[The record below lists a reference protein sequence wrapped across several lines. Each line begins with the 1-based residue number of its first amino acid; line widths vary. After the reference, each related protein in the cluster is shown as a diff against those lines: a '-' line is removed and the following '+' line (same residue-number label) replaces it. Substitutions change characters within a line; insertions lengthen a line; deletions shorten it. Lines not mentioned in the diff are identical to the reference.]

1 MLFRR
6 EVRGSEPCGPGD
18 EPHRLRPGI
27 PRPALGPRDGQGSAS
42 IIGALLPLASAW
54 PHLPRLRR
62 VTDMLAPRRSSVTKQ
77 RAQVRKVLD
86 WPAWGS
92 AGSRHTSTRPCL
104 CRRVAGRD
112 VDAPRLWGQLRPL
125 SRDRP
130 LSLAPASGPGTARP
144 VPRVCTA
151 QREDAAGRLQTG
163 LEYIHTCDMCVLF
176 LIKNIP
182 GSLHVVWK

>member
-6 EVRGSEPCGPGD
+6 EVRGSGPCGPGD

-92 AGSRHTSTRPCL
+92 AGSRHTSTCPCL

-112 VDAPRLWGQLRPL
+112 VDALGTTPTPQPGQALVLGTCFR
-125 SRDRP
+125 SWN
-130 LSLAPASGPGTARP
+130 SQAGAP
-144 VPRVCTA
+144 C
-151 QREDAAGRLQTG
+151 
-163 LEYIHTCDMCVLF
+163 
-176 LIKNIP
+176 
-182 GSLHVVWK
+182 LHSSA

>member
-1 MLFRR
+1 MVRLWLGSRGEERSKGPALHPVLFKRSPQPSGAPVLFRR
-6 EVRGSEPCGPGD
+6 EVRGSGPCGPGD

-62 VTDMLAPRRSSVTKQ
+62 VTDMLAPRRSLVTKQ

-144 VPRVCTA
+144 VPRVCTPS
-151 QREDAAGRLQTG
+151 QS
-163 LEYIHTCDMCVLF
+163 
-176 LIKNIP
+176 K
-182 GSLHVVWK
+182 